1 MQEIQQ
7 TQEKKNRKG
16 MTKKEYIEYRRIYR
30 TNWER
35 TKRHRLKQEGL
46 IQQETSSDVDSVDNS
61 NIPVEIS
68 DDNSVNSVDSVH
80 STHSVHSV
88 DSVHSTH
95 SVHSMDSVHSVDSVD
110 SVHSTHSVDSV
121 DSVQN
126 AYIVQTRKQLIK
138 VIECKNCRSK
148 YIKRKP
154 LRKASW

>member
-1 MQEIQQ
+1 MQEIQE

-16 MTKKEYIEYRRIYR
+16 MTEEESIEYRRIYR
-30 TNWER
+30 TIWER
-35 TKRHRLKQEGL
+35 TKRHRLKQEML

-61 NIPVEIS
+61 
-68 DDNSVNSVDSVH
+68 DDN
-80 STHSVHSV
+80 
-88 DSVHSTH
+88 
-95 SVHSMDSVHSVDSVD
+95 SVDSVD

-121 DSVQN
+121 QN
-126 AYIVQTRKQLIK
+126 AYIVKTKKQLIK

>member
-16 MTKKEYIEYRRIYR
+16 MTEEEYIEYRRIYR
-30 TNWER
+30 TIWER
-35 TKRHRLKQEGL
+35 TKRHRLKQEML

-61 NIPVEIS
+61 DIPVDNS
-68 DDNSVNSVDSVH
+68 DDI
-80 STHSVHSV
+80 
-88 DSVHSTH
+88 
-95 SVHSMDSVHSVDSVD
+95 SVDSVD

-121 DSVQN
+121 HSTLSVDSVHSVDSVDSVDSAQN

>member
-16 MTKKEYIEYRRIYR
+16 MTEEEYIEYRRIYR
-30 TNWER
+30 TIWER
-35 TKRHRLKQEGL
+35 TKRHRLKQEML

-61 NIPVEIS
+61 
-68 DDNSVNSVDSVH
+68 DDN
-80 STHSVHSV
+80 
-88 DSVHSTH
+88 
-95 SVHSMDSVHSVDSVD
+95 
-110 SVHSTHSVDSV
+110 SVDSV

>member
-7 TQEKKNRKG
+7 TQEKKKNRKG
-16 MTKKEYIEYRRIYR
+16 MTEEEYIEYRRIYK

-35 TKRHRLKQEGL
+35 TKRHRLKQEML

-61 NIPVEIS
+61 
-68 DDNSVNSVDSVH
+68 DDNSVDSVD
-80 STHSVHSV
+80 SVHFTHSV

-95 SVHSMDSVHSVDSVD
+95 SVGSVH
-110 SVHSTHSVDSV
+110 SV

-148 YIKRKP
+148 YVKRKP